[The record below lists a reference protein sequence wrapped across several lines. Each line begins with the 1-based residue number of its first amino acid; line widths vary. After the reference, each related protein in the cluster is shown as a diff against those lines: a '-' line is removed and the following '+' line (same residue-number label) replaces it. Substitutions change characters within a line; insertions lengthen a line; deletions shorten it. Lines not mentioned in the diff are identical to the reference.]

1 MTTALRAVHLQTGRV
16 RKTQSVCSAALVE
29 RRSIGI
35 EERRIAARPLMQ
47 LVVYDGPI
55 VIDEPPATP
64 SFSCQHRPC
73 CADRQAHVQLIRV
86 NAARRQE
93 VWREKQR
100 KEALPRALPPPPL
113 ASRVP
118 RSSGVGR
125 GTKMP
130 AARQVCCVRHVV
142 SCDIVPA
149 LLSRLSGGHVANEC
163 KRRSA
168 WSSVGRPTAKECHT
182 PVAATEKS
190 HVWTRIRL
198 SVKCTCCFVL
208 LCLHTAF
215 LIVCRGGHVANGCKR
230 RSAWSSVGRPTA
242 KECHTPVAAKEKS
255 HVLTR
260 IRLSVKCT
268 CSFHHPPPLVP
279 LAVARSARASRWPG
293 NRARSRAG
301 SCTCTQ
307 RRSGAAA
314 RSVSTTSRT
323 SSRASNARA
332 SPSMEHAAASSA
344 GQRTQMQRR

>member
-1 MTTALRAVHLQTGRV
+1 MLAVPPPKSPIDMTTALRAVHLQTGRV

-118 RSSGVGR
+118 QSSGVGR

-149 LLSRLSGGHVANEC
+149 LLSRLSVAGGTLRMDARDA
-163 KRRSA
+163 RRGA
-168 WSSVGRPTAKECHT
+168 
-182 PVAATEKS
+182 
-190 HVWTRIRL
+190 VW
-198 SVKCTCCFVL
+198 
-208 LCLHTAF
+208 
-215 LIVCRGGHVANGCKR
+215 
-230 RSAWSSVGRPTA
+230 
-242 KECHTPVAAKEKS
+242 
-255 HVLTR
+255 
-260 IRLSVKCT
+260 
-268 CSFHHPPPLVP
+268 
-279 LAVARSARASRWPG
+279 
-293 NRARSRAG
+293 
-301 SCTCTQ
+301 
-307 RRSGAAA
+307 
-314 RSVSTTSRT
+314 
-323 SSRASNARA
+323 
-332 SPSMEHAAASSA
+332 A
-344 GQRTQMQRR
+344 GQRPKNATPQSRQKNHRTCGLV